1 MCTVNLLRL
10 NLQRLV
16 LYFHIFAV
24 YTVLMKRPL
33 FIFFLPAL
41 LVISLTVSTVSAQN
55 ASGDSYEARLVV
67 GSHAIGGAS
76 PLKDKLYGLDLSFQ
90 KGIDHINDNWV
101 RMTGAKAAG
110 LSLVFR
116 DLQFLKGHQDTSANS
131 FGQAYGI
138 AGHMDFRVF
147 KSGSTSLTLRP
158 GIGLSYLSKT
168 FFTDKRNRFIGSHLN
183 EIIKLD
189 LLFRVPVNSKVDLTA
204 GAGFL
209 HYSNGGM
216 IIPNGGINMLSAST
230 GLRFKNAVSEKKEYH
245 SNFHQ
250 LNRSN
255 FELNLGIGRRG
266 VFESQ
271 KGLLKSGLYAGY
283 NLYLNEVLTLK
294 SGFDAVYYYTPFDP
308 APGRDIQTFQ
318 YYGTSYDKWRTG
330 LTLGAEITLWRLA
343 LNAQAGKYLH
353 YDSYY
358 KDINWFWT
366 TGLTYYLAPRV
377 GVQAKTYFHGNQ
389 ADFINYGLV
398 FKI

>member
-1 MCTVNLLRL
+1 MKRLSLIFFVTAILVVNLL
-10 NLQRLV
+10 
-16 LYFHIFAV
+16 
-24 YTVLMKRPL
+24 
-33 FIFFLPAL
+33 
-41 LVISLTVSTVSAQN
+41 VSKVSAQHTY
-55 ASGDSYEARLVV
+55 SGDSYEAGVVV

-90 KGIDHINDNWV
+90 KGVDHISDRWV
-101 RMTGAKAAG
+101 EMTGAKAAG

-116 DLQFLKGHQDTSANS
+116 DLQFLKGYQDTSANS
-131 FGQAYGI
+131 LGQAYGI
-138 AGHMDFRVF
+138 TGHMDFSIF

-183 EIIKLD
+183 EVIKLD
-189 LLFRVPVNSKVDLTA
+189 LLFRVPVNSKVDLTT

-209 HYSNGGM
+209 HYSNGGI
-216 IIPNGGINMLSAST
+216 IIPNGGINMLSVST
-230 GLRFKNAVSEKKEYH
+230 GLRFKSEVLDKKEYH
-245 SNFHQ
+245 TNFHQ

-283 NLYLNEVLTLK
+283 NFFLNEILTLK

-330 LTLGAEITLWRLA
+330 LTLGAEVTLWRLA

-353 YDSYY
+353 YNSYY

-366 TGLTYYLAPRV
+366 TGLSYYLTPRV